1 MNIDIGGFMVKKL
14 GVLLLILI
22 LVIFPACG
30 NGESEEKA
38 IDEFYKQ
45 YATEYVV
52 LKEQEDG
59 GAQIQ
64 VTAPDFAKI
73 VDSLLQDHKAQEID
87 SALMQSEIESQ
98 PDATK
103 DYIFEV
109 DHIEEEE
116 IGEAFLDQVSQELMV
131 SAITKLELN
140 WEEGSK

>member
-45 YATEYVV
+45 YATEYEV